1 MRAGIVDQP
10 EEYQWSSHRAY
21 LRQEEIVWLT
31 SEHLLKSFDENPTK
45 ALSQF
50 SNFVRCDKEQ
60 ETELNFD
67 SGCREGIL
75 GNEEFVE
82 SVLQKTSI
90 NGTEIELSDFVEI
103 IQERYGL
110 TGTSLSM
117 PGKNHTHARAM
128 LVLMVRETQ
137 NLSIEELG
145 RYLQKEP
152 SSLSKLARRMEI
164 KCVKSKTLLNEIEE
178 LRKLTKTK
186 SKMSECQA

>member
-21 LRQEEIVWLT
+21 LGQGEIVWLT
-31 SEHLLKSFDENPTK
+31 SEHLLKSFDENSTK
-45 ALSQF
+45 ALSQY
-50 SNFVRCDKEQ
+50 SNFVRYDKER

-67 SGCREGIL
+67 SGCREGVL
-75 GNEEFVE
+75 GNEEFIE
-82 SVLQKTSI
+82 SVLQKTS
-90 NGTEIELSDFVEI
+90 NNRTEIELSDLVEI
-103 IQERYGL
+103 ICERYGL
-110 TGTSLSM
+110 IETLLSM

-128 LVLMVRETQ
+128 LALLVRETQ

-164 KCVKSKTLLNEIEE
+164 KCVKSKTLLNEVEE
-178 LRKLTKTK
+178 LRKLIIN
-186 SKMSECQA
+186 